1 MLSARRLAHR
11 QMDHGGAR
19 IGAGRRA
26 EAELVG
32 RKRQGGM
39 IAFQLAGAVGG
50 YRDNGCSH
58 QPALPIAASTASP
71 RRSTMISIS
80 AAFEMKGGASSTWSP
95 CLPSMVPPIG

>member
-71 RRSTMISIS
+71 RRSTMISIRS
-80 AAFEMKGGASSTWSP
+80 EERRVGKESVSTCRSRWRP
-95 CLPSMVPPIG
+95 EQ